1 MAASDLGALGG
12 ARGLNMGMQMASLL
26 VSEAAEKHVTVG
38 TAESLTGGLV
48 AGTITAVSGASEV
61 LLGGIVSYAVSVKHA
76 VLGVDQEVL
85 DTVGPV
91 SEECARQMAEG
102 ARRVIGCDMAV
113 AVTGI
118 AGPGGAEQGKPV
130 GTVWFGLSTPD
141 WTSAEKQLFD
151 GDRESVREQTV
162 SHAIKLLREGLRD
175 F

>member
-102 ARRVIGCDMAV
+102 ARRVIG
-113 AVTGI
+113 
-118 AGPGGAEQGKPV
+118 
-130 GTVWFGLSTPD
+130 
-141 WTSAEKQLFD
+141 
-151 GDRESVREQTV
+151 
-162 SHAIKLLREGLRD
+162 
-175 F
+175 